1 MRKLVFLFAVL
12 FIPTSAGLSLLDCSK
27 EKVISNIDPGYT
39 IGGFV
44 KDIISGMP
52 IDSAWIDIDDSTPPY
67 RAYTDSIGYY
77 ETIVFLGGEL
87 VVFSG
92 KEGYYIKNTT
102 INLNTNLDSINF
114 ELLPKK

>member
-44 KDIISGMP
+44 KDSISGMP
-52 IDSAWIDIDDSTPPY
+52 IDSAWINIIDSIAPY

-92 KEGYYIKNTT
+92 KEGYYIKDTV
-102 INLNTNLDSINF
+102 IDIKANLDSINF
-114 ELLPKK
+114 RLSHK